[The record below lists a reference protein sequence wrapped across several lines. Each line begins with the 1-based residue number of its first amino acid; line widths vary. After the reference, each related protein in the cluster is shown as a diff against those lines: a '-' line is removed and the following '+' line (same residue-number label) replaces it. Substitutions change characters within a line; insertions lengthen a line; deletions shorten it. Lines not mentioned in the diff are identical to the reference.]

1 MIAMIDLRRV
11 YLTGCGGWGRAHS
24 HLCRSPP
31 VQRWRFPRFVSP
43 IAALMLLL
51 ALVACMRGP
60 MVAAPAGPPQP
71 PVTGP
76 GGPPPGG
83 PPPPGAGGPVKVAVL
98 LPLSGANAELGK
110 AMLEAAQMA
119 LFTTGNDR
127 LTLVPRDTTGT
138 PDGAAGAARAALAD
152 GAQLILGPLLAA
164 EVDAVKPVAGEAKIN
179 VIAFSTATQLA
190 GDNVFLMGFLPRQ
203 EVVREA
209 AFARESGLSRFA
221 VLAPNSEYGRLMT
234 DALRETASQAGATV
248 VKAETF
254 DSRSSDV
261 GPAIQ
266 RLAGNTASAA
276 PGTSPE
282 PDAAPAPGPTQRV
295 SFDAL
300 LLPEGGDQLKQ
311 IARRLKTAGIA
322 SPQVR
327 LLGSGLWD
335 DASVSS
341 EPALVGGWFAASPP
355 DARREFQSRFQSTYG
370 HAPPRLASLAFDA
383 AALAAVL
390 AKAGGPAPF
399 SHDAILNPSGFTG
412 VDGLFRFTPQGL
424 VQRGLAVLEVQPQ
437 GPVVVSPAPR
447 DFRDLV
453 Y

>member
-1 MIAMIDLRRV
+1 M
-11 YLTGCGGWGRAHS
+11 
-24 HLCRSPP
+24 
-31 VQRWRFPRFVSP
+31 QRWRFPRFVSP

-203 EVVREA
+203 EIVRET
-209 AFARESGLSRFA
+209 AFARESGVSRFA

-248 VKAETF
+248 VKAESF
-254 DSRSSDV
+254 DPRSGDAS
-261 GPAIQ
+261 PAIQ

-311 IARRLKTAGIA
+311 IARRLKTAGIG

>member
-1 MIAMIDLRRV
+1 M
-11 YLTGCGGWGRAHS
+11 
-24 HLCRSPP
+24 
-31 VQRWRFPRFVSP
+31 QRWRFPRFVSP

-203 EVVREA
+203 EVVRET
-209 AFARESGLSRFA
+209 AFARESGVSRFA

-234 DALRETASQAGATV
+234 DALRETAGQAGGTV
-248 VKAETF
+248 VKAESF
-254 DSRSSDV
+254 DPRSGDAS
-261 GPAIQ
+261 PAIQ

-311 IARRLKTAGIA
+311 IARRLKTAGIG

-335 DASVSS
+335 DTSVSS